1 MNPEEDIRYFS
12 DAIEGE
18 VEELYGEAKANV
30 IFNSNHHQ
38 WTGELPD
45 SKVVKAITDAYL
57 IADPSSNPLSIISK
71 LYLSELGDLQPSTI
85 RRKKKH
91 LDEFI
96 QWSGNIDISNVDKKL
111 AGDYITLI
119 NSAKNPAPAT
129 LRNLKSDLSSLFGW
143 AEGRGYIEHN
153 PIQNIKISNKSK
165 SKKKRKPWSNEYIIA
180 FLSHEKITMNDFS
193 ATAIALFTGMRIEEI
208 CQLKGKDIEEGCIKI
223 EEGKTNASSRK
234 IPIHPFVLDCLKSI
248 EKKQGIDRVFLSN
261 GKPIKTYHGK
271 FQREW
276 KKAIEKIGLDD
287 FHFHDSRHCSINNLR
302 LAQNDYFR
310 IMAISGH
317 KTMSVFKRYN
327 YVTEDE
333 LKNVNWLQI

>member
-1 MNPEEDIRYFS
+1 MISLAEKRLDGSLKEMSKEDQIRHFALECRKLSEMNPEEDIRYFS

-57 IADPSSNPLSIISK
+57 IADPSLNPLSIISK

-119 NSAKNPAPAT
+119 KSVKNPAPAT

-153 PIQNIKISNKSK
+153 PIQNIKIPNKSK
-165 SKKKRKPWSNEYIIA
+165 PKKKET
-180 FLSHEKITMNDFS
+180 LV
-193 ATAIALFTGMRIEEI
+193 
-208 CQLKGKDIEEGCIKI
+208 Q
-223 EEGKTNASSRK
+223 
-234 IPIHPFVLDCLKSI
+234 
-248 EKKQGIDRVFLSN
+248 
-261 GKPIKTYHGK
+261 
-271 FQREW
+271 
-276 KKAIEKIGLDD
+276 
-287 FHFHDSRHCSINNLR
+287 
-302 LAQNDYFR
+302 
-310 IMAISGH
+310 
-317 KTMSVFKRYN
+317 
-327 YVTEDE
+327 
-333 LKNVNWLQI
+333 